1 MGLLMNLLTLPVT
14 GPFRG
19 AMWIVK
25 TLAERAEHEMY
36 DEGAVRAQLME
47 LELRYDLKEINEEEY
62 LAAEDELLVQLKAI
76 REHHA
81 AAKREI

>member
-1 MGLLMNLLTLPVT
+1 MGLVMNLLTLPVS

-19 AMWIVK
+19 AMWIVQK
-25 TLAERAEHEMY
+25 LAEQAEHTMY

-47 LELRYDLKEINEEEY
+47 LELRYDLKEINEDEY
-62 LAAEDELLVQLKAI
+62 LAAEEELLAQLKAV

-81 AAKREI
+81 AAGRAI

>member
-1 MGLLMNLLTLPVT
+1 MGLLTSLLTLPVT

-25 TLAERAEHEMY
+25 MLAERAELEMY

-47 LELRYDLKEINEEEY
+47 LELRYDLKEIDEQEY
-62 LAAEDELLVQLKAI
+62 LAAEEELLAQLKAI
-76 REHHA
+76 REHYA
-81 AAKREI
+81 AAGRGT

>member
-1 MGLLMNLLTLPVT
+1 MGILMNLLTLPVT

-19 AMWIVK
+19 AIWILK

-62 LAAEDELLVQLKAI
+62 LAAEEILLAQLKVI

-81 AAKREI
+81 AAKREM

>member
-1 MGLLMNLLTLPVT
+1 MGLVMNLLTLPVT

-19 AMWIVK
+19 AMWILK
-25 TLAERAEHEMY
+25 MMAERAEHDMY

-47 LELRYDLKEINEEEY
+47 LELRYELKEINEEEY
-62 LAAEDELLVQLKAI
+62 LAAEEELLAELKAV

-81 AAKREI
+81 AAKREV

>member
-19 AMWIVK
+19 AIWIVQK
-25 TLAERAEHEMY
+25 LAEQAEHEVY

-47 LELRYDLKEINEEEY
+47 LELRYDLKEIDEEEY
-62 LAAEDELLVQLKAI
+62 LAAEEELLAQLKAI

>member
-1 MGLLMNLLTLPVT
+1 MSLLVDLLTLPVT

-19 AMWIVK
+19 LMWIVK

-36 DEGAVRAQLME
+36 DEGAVRGQLLE
-47 LELRYDLKEINEEEY
+47 LELRYDLNEIDEEEY
-62 LAAEDELLVQLKAI
+62 LAAEEKLLAQLKVI

-81 AAKREI
+81 AAGREV